1 MCFVFARAAEYFED
15 QNVMPEIR
23 VEECPH
29 LKCIMYIA
37 KVDSMKLGPIAMA
50 LEDAYKLYEKFEKTM
65 AEYH

>member
-50 LEDAYKLYEKFEKTM
+50 LEDA
-65 AEYH
+65 